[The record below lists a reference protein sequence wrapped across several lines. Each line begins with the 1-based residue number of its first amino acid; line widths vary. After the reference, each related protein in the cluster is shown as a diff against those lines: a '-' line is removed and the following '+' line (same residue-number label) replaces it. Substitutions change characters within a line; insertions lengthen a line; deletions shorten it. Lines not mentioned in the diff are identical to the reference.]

1 MTTQNQNDDSVEGD
15 DSAVALA
22 ALYAAERTEVQNI
35 LGHALSLLS
44 VLMAYSTFIGVAWAT
59 RAATI
64 PHYLILFIPVPILLA
79 IAWHSQ
85 LNSRVWAA
93 HNQVIFILEQRLLDR
108 IPSIKNPTR
117 LWIGHTSGRLVVEVP
132 ILLKERR
139 FAMAAASIITY
150 GGVAAIVLA
159 LSIASIVVPIA
170 INRDWQGLASVMAA
184 VYAVVL
190 LLLIASYKSTFG
202 INIEKI
208 TSGRNLPTTPFPTNS
223 KQRTVMKSGADSLRV
238 TSGGLRPAR
247 RGPP

>member
-1 MTTQNQNDDSVEGD
+1 
-15 DSAVALA
+15 
-22 ALYAAERTEVQNI
+22 
-35 LGHALSLLS
+35 
-44 VLMAYSTFIGVAWAT
+44 MAYSTFIGVAWAT

>member
-1 MTTQNQNDDSVEGD
+1 MTTQNQNDDSIEGD

-64 PHYLILFIPVPILLA
+64 PHYLISFIPIPILLA

-85 LNSRVWAA
+85 LNSRVWA

-117 LWIGHTSGRLVVEVP
+117 LWIGHTSGRLVVEAP
-132 ILLKERR
+132 ILLEERR

-159 LSIASIVVPIA
+159 LTIASIVVPIA
-170 INRDWQGLASVMAA
+170 INRDWQVLASVMAV

-190 LLLIASYKSTFG
+190 FLLIASYKSTFG
-202 INIEKI
+202 INIEKMDEWAK
-208 TSGRNLPTTPFPTNS
+208 SAHDSFSRQFKTTHGYEEWS
-223 KQRTVMKSGADSLRV
+223 
-238 TSGGLRPAR
+238 
-247 RGPP
+247 

>member
-64 PHYLILFIPVPILLA
+64 PHYLIPFIPVPILLA

-85 LNSRVWAA
+85 LNSRVWA

-117 LWIGHTSGRLVVEVP
+117 LWIGHTSGRLVVEIP

-170 INRDWQGLASVMAA
+170 INRDWQGLASVMAV

-190 LLLIASYKSTFG
+190 FLLIASYKSTFG
-202 INIEKI
+202 INIEKMDEWAK
-208 TSGRNLPTTPFPTNS
+208 SAHDSFSHQFKTTHGYEEWS
-223 KQRTVMKSGADSLRV
+223 
-238 TSGGLRPAR
+238 
-247 RGPP
+247 